1 MEDSEY
7 KIFKHRIEEDIKYIK
22 DNLFPEE
29 ERSNDYIFNYWI
41 LDKLYSID
49 EGIIHNYITDGPNDG
64 HIDCWA
70 HFEELKELHI
80 IQNKYYS
87 EENSVQ
93 EKDINDFLEKA
104 ISILDEGEYKRSPE
118 LQEIYSKVIND
129 PDYSIL
135 LHFYITNNKEKDN
148 YKKTISDFNIKD
160 KKNNIK
166 SSIRAELHYLKDIY
180 ELYYGESFKD
190 KKTFKFSFTTI
201 NGGTR
206 LQILPKEYKLLKM
219 FKAYY
224 MMTPIKQLY
233 EMNAKAKE
241 EKYPIFEKNIREYL
255 GKNKVNKEIIKTL
268 KEKKEREK
276 FFYYNN
282 GITIIC
288 ENVKKEEGNEIE
300 LTLTKPQV
308 VNGCQTVNTIY
319 EVLKDYK
326 NSKSKKKEFNEGFEE
341 VFVMIKIFIVN
352 DDDNNKIEDKK
363 FSFYKDIVKYTN
375 SQTAIR
381 SSQFGSKSDVFL
393 RIQEELKKR
402 GFLLLVKP
410 SDRHIFPEN
419 YAESDFRNLK
429 KKAESYISNLDTEI
443 KKIDDLFIPLDKLI
457 QVFISMKK
465 DAHIAMNKKKFLLD
479 PGSNLY
485 EEHSLK
491 IHDWLSYD
499 SMIHLFL
506 LCKPL
511 FSRGKQKKGQKRKL
525 SPCLLANVIGFL
537 IEEKNKENKKSL
549 DNAIRKLFDLS
560 KEDFKHVVYN
570 YIESI
575 VRLYRDEQVTSS
587 RESSRE
593 EDKLIGYHDF
603 LKKPIDKKVL
613 EKKIKDEN
621 SRLESDHRSGEKKIV
636 EDYIKAINKPLS

>member
-29 ERSNDYIFNYWI
+29 ERLNDYIFNYWI

-64 HIDCWA
+64 YIDCWA

-87 EENSVQ
+87 EETSVQ

-104 ISILDEGEYKRSPE
+104 ISILDEGEYKKSQE

-135 LHFYITNNKEKDN
+135 LHFYVANNKEKDN
-148 YKKTISDFNIKD
+148 YKKTISDFNIED

-166 SSIRAELHYLKDIY
+166 SSVRAELHYLKDIY

-268 KEKKEREK
+268 KDEKEREK

-326 NSKSKKKEFNEGFEE
+326 NSESKKTEFNEGFEE

-381 SSQFGSKSDVFL
+381 SSHFGSKSDVFL

-410 SDRHIFPEN
+410 SDGHIFPKN
-419 YAESDFRNLK
+419 YMKSDFRNLK

-457 QVFISMKK
+457 QVFISMKE

-485 EEHSLK
+485 ENHSLK

-537 IEEKNKENKKSL
+537 IKVKNKKSL

-560 KEDFKHVVYN
+560 KEDFEHVVYD

-575 VRLYRDEQVTSS
+575 VRLYRDEKIKSA
-587 RESSRE
+587 RELFRE

-603 LKKPIDKKVL
+603 LKAPIDTEFL
-613 EKKIKDEN
+613 QKKIQDEN
-621 SRLESDHRSGEKKIV
+621 ARLECDRRSRRKKAI
-636 EDYIKAINKPLS
+636 EGYIKAINNPLS